1 MPSLSLNPVIQVTV
15 VLSPVAQVRS
25 GFDLGLILG
34 SSAVIQT
41 DDRVSVY
48 TGLSEMLDA
57 GFKTGDPEYQAAA
70 LYFAQSPAPPRL
82 AVGVKGEEESW
93 LQALTACR
101 EANTEWYACY
111 PCGAA
116 KEDITAL
123 APYVEAVSPEAYLFC
138 DSKEEGIL
146 TGAEDNLFAALQEA
160 GYRRT
165 FPLYTTRE
173 YGGAAV
179 MGCAMGANTGDP
191 DSAFTLRNKPL
202 SGMTAEPLTAA
213 QVTKVEEQGGNLYLN
228 RGVYFDLLEPGVS
241 ADGSYFDEV
250 LYLDIT
256 VNNIK
261 RAVMDLLQQS
271 PKVPQTEGGVT
282 TLVGVINGV
291 LDEMAQIGFIGPGTW
306 TGPKIQNL
314 NTGDTLPKGY
324 LVQTQSLLDQSRE
337 DRENR
342 RAPKI
347 TIALKLTGA
356 IESAAIT
363 VNVNR

>member
-1 MPSLSLNPVIQVTV
+1 
-15 VLSPVAQVRS
+15 
-25 GFDLGLILG
+25 
-34 SSAVIQT
+34 
-41 DDRVSVY
+41 
-48 TGLSEMLDA
+48 
-57 GFKTGDPEYQAAA
+57 
-70 LYFAQSPAPPRL
+70 
-82 AVGVKGEEESW
+82 
-93 LQALTACR
+93 
-101 EANTEWYACY
+101 
-111 PCGAA
+111 
-116 KEDITAL
+116 
-123 APYVEAVSPEAYLFC
+123 
-138 DSKEEGIL
+138 
-146 TGAEDNLFAALQEA
+146 
-160 GYRRT
+160 
-165 FPLYTTRE
+165 
-173 YGGAAV
+173 

-291 LDEMAQIGFIGPGTW
+291 LDEMVQIGFIGPGTW
-306 TGPKIQNL
+306 TGPKLQNL

-342 RAPKI
+342 KAPKI
-347 TIALKLTGA
+347 YIALKLTGA

-363 VNVNR
+363 MEVNR